1 MVFSTTSVT
10 FSECIEVITL
20 LTPYRRENV
29 FSRLASLRLLAD
41 LVEFFERDIVKPTHY
56 RRYVLCR

>member
-1 MVFSTTSVT
+1 MFSG
-10 FSECIEVITL
+10 CIEVITL
-20 LTPYRRENV
+20 LTPDRRENV

-41 LVEFFERDIVKPTHY
+41 LVEFFECDTVKPTHY